1 VATFDLV
8 SLGEPLWE
16 LSQVPGDEQRFLFGY
31 GGDTSNAAIAAA
43 RLGARVAYVTR
54 IGADAF
60 GDRFL
65 ALWAAEGV
73 DATGVA
79 RDAEAPTGGYLISH
93 GPEGHAFSYLRA
105 GSAASRL
112 RPQDL
117 PLEILRGARYFH
129 CSAIGQAISANA
141 CDAVFAA
148 IEAARAAG
156 AKIAYDSNLRL
167 KLWPLA
173 RARAVIEATIA
184 QADDFLPSLEDARA
198 LSGREAPEAIL
209 DWALAKGARRVAL
222 KLGAEGVLACDGSAR
237 RRIAGHRVNAVDA
250 TGAGDC
256 FAGALLAR
264 LAAGDDYWAALA
276 YANAA
281 AALATTGY
289 GAVAPLPRPAQVEA
303 LLGR

>member
-1 VATFDLV
+1 MARFDVV

-16 LSQVPGDEQRFLFGY
+16 LSQVPGDEERFLFGF

-54 IGADAF
+54 IGTDAF

-65 ALWAAEGV
+65 ALWRAEGV
-73 DATGVA
+73 DTSGVA

-93 GPEGHAFSYLRA
+93 GPDGHQFSYLRA
-105 GSAASRL
+105 GSAASCMRA
-112 RPQDL
+112 QDL
-117 PLEILRGARYFH
+117 PLDVLRGARFFH
-129 CSAIGQAISANA
+129 CSAISQAISASA

-184 QADDFLPSLEDARA
+184 LADDFLPSLEDARA
-198 LSGREAPEAIL
+198 LSGCEAPEAIL
-209 DWALAKGARRVAL
+209 DWALDKGAKRVAL
-222 KLGAEGVLACDGSAR
+222 KLG
-237 RRIAGHRVNAVDA
+237 
-250 TGAGDC
+250 
-256 FAGALLAR
+256 
-264 LAAGDDYWAALA
+264 
-276 YANAA
+276 
-281 AALATTGY
+281 
-289 GAVAPLPRPAQVEA
+289 
-303 LLGR
+303 